1 MDIKVIYLPEARDFL
16 KSVNETARKK
26 IIFNVKKVRLGVMDN
41 NLFKKLNNTD
51 IWEIRTLHGGSYY
64 RLFSFWDSQKKSLI
78 VATHGIVKKS
88 SKTPKKEIEKAELI
102 RKNYFDNKQ

>member
-51 IWEIRTLHGGSYY
+51 IWEFRTLHG
-64 RLFSFWDSQKKSLI
+64 
-78 VATHGIVKKS
+78 
-88 SKTPKKEIEKAELI
+88 
-102 RKNYFDNKQ
+102 